1 MDKIRWKKGI
11 ACGGFFLL
19 LVGLTLWLVLKDQD
33 PAQLQAVLGQVR
45 LPWLLA
51 GLGAMVVYFLCEAGN
66 LQRGL
71 ALFGSPAP
79 YRACLGYG
87 VTGFFFSAVTPSA
100 SGGEPMQLYAM
111 YRDGHAPAPGALAL
125 LTEFLSFQMAA
136 VTLAGLGFFLHRQ
149 QILALDPG
157 VRLCFLVGAGLNL
170 AVAGVLASAMFSNRV
185 LPALWRGLMVPAR
198 RLFPRKVPRWEQWW
212 QGQWEDLCRC
222 RQSLRE
228 NRGQL
233 GKLFLTS
240 LLQLTA
246 YHSVPFWICLA
257 FGLSGQTLW
266 SVVGLQAVLFLS
278 VSSLPLPGAVGITEG
293 GFLLLYQTVFPA
305 AVLPGA
311 MLLSRAVSFY
321 LVLLCCGLGL
331 AAGFLRGS
339 WRALRPGQ
347 PLATPGERVPA
358 EP

>member
-1 MDKIRWKKGI
+1 MDKRRWKKCLL
-11 ACGGFFLL
+11 CGGFFLL

-33 PAQLQAVLGQVR
+33 LAQLQAALGQVC

-51 GLGAMVVYFLCEAGN
+51 GIGAMGLYFLCEAAN

-71 ALFGSPAP
+71 ALFGSAAS
-79 YRACLGYG
+79 YRSCLRYG

-136 VTLAGLGFFLHRQ
+136 VTLACLGFFLHQQ
-149 QILALDPG
+149 QILSLAPG

-170 AVAGVLASAMFSNRV
+170 AVAGVLATAVLSRSV

-212 QGQWEDLCRC
+212 QDQWADLCRC
-222 RQSLRE
+222 RQGLRE

-240 LLQLTA
+240 LLQLIA
-246 YHSVPFWICLA
+246 YHSVPFWIYLA

-305 AVLPGA
+305 AILPGA

-321 LVLLCCGLGL
+321 LVLLCCGLGV

-339 WRALRPGQ
+339 WRARKPGK
-347 PLATPGERVPA
+347 PLPVQNRRVPA
-358 EP
+358 KP